1 MVNPKGKLF
10 RLENIIFGTLNTIL
24 SKLVEKTNF
33 SKRIFDFLGECFPFR
48 KL

>member
-10 RLENIIFGTLNTIL
+10 RTLENIIFGTLNTIL

-33 SKRIFDFLGECFPFR
+33 SKRIFLGECFPFR